1 MRRDGRRIG
10 RPRERDD
17 TPGMSAHDFPHDST
31 QAAPRRRFARL
42 AATAATATALMIAA
56 GTAFTA
62 AMPAAEAATTGYG
75 PAPRLSTYD
84 ARLLHD
90 INHARAAHG
99 RAPLRATAGTTDVA
113 HRWSCHMGHYSTL
126 GHRPN
131 LVTAISRSG
140 SAAWRVMG
148 ENVGVSTGSDADVLF
163 RAYMNSPKHRAN
175 ILDSSYR
182 FLGIHTELRH
192 GQRWNTLDFV
202 DRYSGTYGATRATC

>member
-1 MRRDGRRIG
+1 
-10 RPRERDD
+10 
-17 TPGMSAHDFPHDST
+17 MSAHDTAS
-31 QAAPRRRFARL
+31 RSRRFARL
-42 AATAATATALMIAA
+42 AATAAALTIAA
-56 GTAFTA
+56 GA
-62 AMPAAEAATTGYG
+62 ALSATAAEAATTAYG
-75 PAPRLSTYD
+75 PAPQLSTYD

-113 HRWSCHMGHYSTL
+113 HRWSCHMGHYDTL
-126 GHRPN
+126 SHRPG
-131 LVTAISRSG
+131 LVAAISTSG
-140 SAAWRVMG
+140 SAAWHVMG
-148 ENVGVSTGSDADVLF
+148 ENVGASASSDADVLF

>member
-1 MRRDGRRIG
+1 
-10 RPRERDD
+10 
-17 TPGMSAHDFPHDST
+17 MSAHDT
-31 QAAPRRRFARL
+31 APRRRFSRI
-42 AATAATATALMIAA
+42 AATAAALTIAA
-56 GTAFTA
+56 GA
-62 AMPAAEAATTGYG
+62 AVATGSTSADAATTAYG

-126 GHRPN
+126 SHRPN
-131 LVTAISRSG
+131 LVVAISSSG
-140 SAAWRVMG
+140 SAAWHVMG
-148 ENVGVSTGSDADVLF
+148 ENVGVSAGGDADALF